1 MFRWNLKRHLF
12 FSLIFG
18 LNLPIHLC
26 RITFAQ
32 KYILQFAGKKNVNI
46 QLFTALSF
54 LKENFW
60 VFRNKWQAIQWSVS
74 SALHSI
80 NWLNYFFYVCHSHLE
95 HIMYSRFNHDNLLW
109 NSRATVFDGLLRV
122 CSSKNY
128 NGVKLSVIQL
138 VHSIGCHIQKGVLA
152 FVHDVS
158 DGRQSDNTWLA
169 SLTGRVQ
176 LCKMETVMASN
187 RINNWPGLRIV
198 TTTIKMVF
206 IFSKC

>member
-1 MFRWNLKRHLF
+1 MLLKRKF
-12 FSLIFG
+12 FSIQKQMTGNIVKCQFRPSFDKL
-18 LNLPIHLC
+18 
-26 RITFAQ
+26 AQ
-32 KYILQFAGKKNVNI
+32 L
-46 QLFTALSF
+46 
-54 LKENFW
+54 
-60 VFRNKWQAIQWSVS
+60 
-74 SALHSI
+74 
-80 NWLNYFFYVCHSHLE
+80 FFYVCHSHLE

-198 TTTIKMVF
+198 TTFLI